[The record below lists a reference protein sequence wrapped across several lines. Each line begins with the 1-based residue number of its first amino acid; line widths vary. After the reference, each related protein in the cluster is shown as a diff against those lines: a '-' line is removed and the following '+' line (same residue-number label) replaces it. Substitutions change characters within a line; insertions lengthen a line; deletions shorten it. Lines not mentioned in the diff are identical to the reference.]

1 MLISCGALSSCSND
15 ATKMSDGYIDADLI
29 YISSDFGGKLVELD
43 ASRGNFVKSGELLYQ
58 LEQTNEDNN
67 IAASKENTANL
78 QANLA
83 ATQNKLA
90 YAKLNYK
97 REAELKQQGFYS
109 EDSLDSLKQNVQV
122 LENEIVALKAQIK
135 AASISTKQNVW
146 QKYKKEVVA
155 SDNGIVFD
163 TYYSRGEYIPP
174 AAPVLSLVTESQIK
188 AIFYIPETELS
199 SIKLGQKVSL
209 NLDNADEK
217 LLGSINYISNISEYT
232 PPIIYSQN
240 MRQKL
245 VYRIEAKII
254 SPDLTK
260 VHLGQPLSVELQ

>member
-135 AASISTKQNVW
+135 AA
-146 QKYKKEVVA
+146 
-155 SDNGIVFD
+155 
-163 TYYSRGEYIPP
+163 
-174 AAPVLSLVTESQIK
+174 
-188 AIFYIPETELS
+188 
-199 SIKLGQKVSL
+199 
-209 NLDNADEK
+209 
-217 LLGSINYISNISEYT
+217 
-232 PPIIYSQN
+232 
-240 MRQKL
+240 
-245 VYRIEAKII
+245 
-254 SPDLTK
+254 
-260 VHLGQPLSVELQ
+260 